1 MKRKLLFAI
10 TAILLIGAGYFV
22 VISKKQSL
30 AALPKPQISL
40 PTVQTAQV
48 AKGEFEATSHY
59 LGSIEPFTKTDLS
72 ARITGNILSISKREG
87 DTVRRGEV
95 VIVIDDR
102 EMVDR
107 SVAVNAEFLSTQQKL
122 AGAVSAYQTQKSIHE
137 RDTVLH
143 TAGAISREALERS
156 QAALDGARATVEAY
170 RESIKGLS
178 MNSSIARTQAGY
190 ARVTAPFSGV
200 VTRRLSEP
208 GDMAVPGKPILTIE
222 KISQYKVLAQVP
234 QEELA
239 GVRPGTKVVLNNGG
253 RSIPAKVN
261 RVYPSLG
268 KNMLATVEVL
278 TDSAPFE
285 LPSSSTVG
293 FDIVTRKVEGLIV
306 PAQAIVKTGQGSFV
320 YQVND
325 GAVHIIPVKLLG
337 MGNGS
342 AAISGAIEAGAQVAV
357 GQENKLLTYMEG
369 SKIRVADPAGTAAPA
384 PAGGNR

>member
-1 MKRKLLFAI
+1 MKRNLLFAI

-107 SVAVNAEFLSTQQKL
+107 SVAVNAEFLATQQKL

-208 GDMAVPGKPILTIE
+208 GDTAVPGKPILTIE
-222 KISQYKVLAQVP
+222 KTSQYKVLAQVP

-306 PAQAIVKTGQGSFV
+306 PAQAIVKTGQGAFV
-320 YQVND
+320 YQVKD

-357 GQENKLLTYMEG
+357 GQENKLLTFVEG

>member
-1 MKRKLLFAI
+1 MKRNLLFAI

-208 GDMAVPGKPILTIE
+208 GDTAVPGKPILTIE
-222 KISQYKVLAQVP
+222 KTSQYKVLAQVP

-239 GVRPGTKVVLNNGG
+239 GVRPGTKVGLNNGG
-253 RSIPAKVN
+253 RSMPAKVN

-293 FDIVTRKVEGLIV
+293 FDIVTRKVEGLVV
-306 PAQAIVKTGQGSFV
+306 PAQAIVKTGQGTFV

-357 GQENKLLTYMEG
+357 GQENKLLTFMEG

>member
-357 GQENKLLTYMEG
+357 GQENKLLTFMEG